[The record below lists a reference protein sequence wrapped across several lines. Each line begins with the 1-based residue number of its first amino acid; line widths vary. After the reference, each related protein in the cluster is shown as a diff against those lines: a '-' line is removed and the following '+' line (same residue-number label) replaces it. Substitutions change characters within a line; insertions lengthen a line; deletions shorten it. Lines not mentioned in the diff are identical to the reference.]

1 MSVIENI
8 KEKFKEYK
16 PTSWAIN
23 NRTAVYLITMLI
35 TAFGLYKFNTMPKEQ
50 FPDIVMPTISVQTVY
65 FGNSPKDIENLVTRP
80 IEKQIRGLSG
90 AKIKKVTSTSLQ
102 DFSIITAEFE
112 SDVKVEIAKQ
122 KIKDAVDK
130 AKTDLPN
137 DLTVQPNV
145 VDFNFSDFPIMY
157 VNVSSDA
164 YDEVK
169 LKEFADKLKDRFEEL
184 SEINKAE
191 IVGAPEREIQINVN
205 PAAMQAA
212 KITFRD
218 IENAVAFENSDI
230 SGGQVEVG
238 NMNRT
243 LRIRGQF
250 KSALDLNN
258 IIVKNING
266 APVYL
271 NKLASIKDT
280 VKKKDSYARL
290 NGEKVITLNIVKR
303 AGENLIN
310 ASGKIRDI
318 VKEMQNNELPGNL
331 KVEIT
336 GDQSVKTEI
345 SFNELINTIIIGF
358 ILVLL
363 ILMFFMGITNAFFV
377 ALSVPLSIFVA
388 FLFLPVADF
397 IVGTPV
403 TLNFIVLFAL
413 LFGLGIIVDDAIV
426 VIENTHRIY
435 NNGKNPIA
443 PAAKMAAGE
452 VFVPV
457 LAGTLTTL
465 APFFPL
471 LMWKGLIGKFMI
483 YLPTMLILTLA
494 ASLIVAF
501 IINPVF
507 AVSFMK
513 PEGKEHEEPK
523 AAIFKK
529 PWFWGLIAL
538 GVLLHFAGSPG
549 MANFAL
555 FMALLTLFSRYVLRG
570 MIHTFQH
577 RLLPGLMNRYEKLL
591 RWSLKGRRPAW
602 LLAGMFLLFP
612 VSVMMFVASKP
623 NVVFFPQGDPNIVY
637 VYLKLP
643 VGSQPAYTD
652 SVVRKLE
659 DKVYG
664 VLKNEM
670 PGKGNKNP
678 LVESVISNVALGA
691 GNPRDANRSIQSNLG
706 RIQVSFV
713 EFEQRHGKKTLPLMD
728 AMRVAVGEVPGAT
741 VSVEPEQGGPPT
753 DPPVNIEVIGDE
765 FEKIAKVAAD
775 LKNYVDTSD
784 VQGMVGLALDVD
796 LSNPEITVSI
806 DREKAMMEGLS
817 TGQIGFELRTAVF
830 GKEVSKLKDNE
841 DEYKIQLRY
850 SDLVRNN
857 ITDLMNMKLTF
868 RDFSTNTIKQI
879 PIGSV
884 AKVEFSGT
892 TGGIVRKQYKRT
904 ISLQANVTSPELA
917 QPINA
922 ELTKL
927 IENFKQ
933 QHPIG
938 ADVTIRQTG
947 QGEQEAETQSFLMK
961 SLIISLMLILLI
973 LVLQFNSLSKPF
985 IVLSE
990 IFFSIIGVILG
1001 LALTGMTVSTIM
1013 VGVGIIGLAG
1023 IVIKNGILLIEFTDE
1038 LRGRGVRTRE
1048 AAIQAGKIRIIPVLL
1063 TAVATILGLLPLAVG
1078 FNINFVTLFTKL
1090 EPHIFFG
1097 GESVVFWGPLSWT
1110 IIFGLIFA
1118 FFLTLLMV
1126 PSMYIIAE
1134 RLKRPME
1141 HFYGTKWV
1149 AILGFLGPLFFI
1161 FVAIMYLVRW
1171 LQGKKVWLGKPR
1183 KKKVA
1188 AAQPA

>member
-1 MSVIENI
+1 MSALENI
-8 KEKFKEYK
+8 KEKFKQFK

-35 TAFGLYKFNTMPKEQ
+35 TAYGLYKFNTLPKEQ

-102 DFSIITAEFE
+102 DFSFITAEFE

-130 AKTDLPN
+130 AKPDLPN

-184 SEINKAE
+184 PEINKAE

-205 PAAMQAA
+205 PGAMQAA

-218 IENAVAFENSDI
+218 IENAVAFENNDI

-243 LRIRGQF
+243 LRIKGQF
-250 KSALDLNN
+250 TSSLDLNN

-271 NKLASIKDT
+271 NKIATIIDT
-280 VKKKDSYARL
+280 VKKKDNYARL

-310 ASGKIRDI
+310 ASDKIRGI
-318 VKEMQNNELPGNL
+318 VKQLKEDEFPKNL
-331 KVEIT
+331 TIEIT
-336 GDQSVKTEI
+336 GDQSIKTKV
-345 SFNELINTIIIGF
+345 SFDELINTIIIGF

-363 ILMFFMGITNAFFV
+363 VLMFFMGATNAFFV
-377 ALSVPLSIFVA
+377 ALSVPLSVFVA

-397 IVGTPV
+397 IVGGPV

-435 NNGKNPIA
+435 NNGKTPIVKS
-443 PAAKMAAGE
+443 AKMAAGE
-452 VFVPV
+452 VFIPV

-471 LMWKGLIGKFMI
+471 LLWKGLIGKFMI
-483 YLPTMLILTLA
+483 YLPTMLILTLT

-501 IINPVF
+501 VINPVF

-513 PEGKEHEEPK
+513 PEGKEHEEK
-523 AAIFKK
+523 KSALFKK
-529 PWFWGLIAL
+529 PWFWGLIAM
-538 GVLLHFAGSPG
+538 GLLMHVAKVPAF
-549 MANFAL
+549 ANFLL
-555 FMALLTLFSRYVLRG
+555 FMSVMSVFSRYVLRDLIFG
-570 MIHTFQH
+570 FQH
-577 RLLPGLMNRYEKLL
+577 KLLPALMNRYETLL
-591 RWSLKGRRPAW
+591 RWALKGRRPVW
-602 LLAGMFLLFP
+602 LLISMFLLFP
-612 VSVMMFVASKP
+612 FSIGLLMLRSP
-623 NVVFFPQGDPNIVY
+623 SVVFFPQGDPNIVF

-643 VGSQPAYTD
+643 VGAQPAYTD

-659 DKVYG
+659 NKVYA

-670 PGKGNKNP
+670 PGKGNQNP
-678 LVESVISNVALGA
+678 IVESVISNVALGA
-691 GNPRDANRSIQSNLG
+691 GNPRDGNRSIQSNLG
-706 RIQVSFV
+706 RIQISFV
-713 EFEQRHGKKTLPLMD
+713 EYEQRHGKKTLPLMD
-728 AMRVAVGEVPGAT
+728 SLRNVLTEVPGAT
-741 VSVEPEQGGPPT
+741 ISVEPEQGGPPT

-765 FEKIAKVAAD
+765 FEKIAKTASD
-775 LKNYVDTSD
+775 LKNFIDTSD
-784 VQGMVGLALDVD
+784 IEGMVGLKLDVD
-796 LSNPEITVSI
+796 LNNPEITVHI
-806 DREKAMMEGLS
+806 DREKAMTEGLS

-830 GKEVSKLKDNE
+830 GKEISKLKDNE

-884 AKVEFSGT
+884 ARIEYSST

-904 ISLQANVTSPELA
+904 VSLQANVLKPELS
-917 QPINA
+917 QGINA
-922 ELTKL
+922 QLAKAVE
-927 IENFKQ
+927 EFKQ
-933 QHPIG
+933 LHPLNPDI
-938 ADVTIRQTG
+938 TIKQTG
-947 QGEQEAETQSFLMK
+947 EGEQQAETSSFLGQAMLT
-961 SLIISLMLILLI
+961 SLLLILLI

-990 IFFSIIGVILG
+990 IFFSIIGVLLG
-1001 LALTGMTVSTIM
+1001 LAITGMTVSTIM

-1048 AAIQAGKIRIIPVLL
+1048 ATIQAGKIRIIPVLL

-1078 FNINFVTLFTKL
+1078 FNINFVSLFEKFDAHL
-1090 EPHIFFG
+1090 FFG

-1118 FFLTLLMV
+1118 FFMTLLLV

-1134 RLKRPME
+1134 RLKRPMA
-1141 HFYGTKWV
+1141 HFYGTKWI
-1149 AILGFLGPLFFI
+1149 AILGFLGPFFFLFVI
-1161 FVAIMYLVRW
+1161 IMFVVRAI
-1171 LQGKKVWLGKPR
+1171 QGKKVWMGKP
-1183 KKKVA
+1183 KKVRRMPSA
-1188 AAQPA
+1188 